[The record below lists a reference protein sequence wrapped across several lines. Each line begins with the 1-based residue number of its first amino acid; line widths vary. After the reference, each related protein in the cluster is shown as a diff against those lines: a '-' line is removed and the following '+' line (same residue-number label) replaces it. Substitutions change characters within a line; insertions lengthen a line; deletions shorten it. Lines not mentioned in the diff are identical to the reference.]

1 MTHVPFSLQAGES
14 VLVGKKIGDRPHLV
28 VGSLLCR
35 LTKFRH
41 LGAVW
46 SPAMNCHATCGCAT
60 ARGEGNPHHSW
71 WLL

>member
-14 VLVGKKIGDRPHLV
+14 VLVGEKIRDRPHLV

-35 LTKFRH
+35 LKKFRH

-46 SPAMNCHATCGCAT
+46 
-60 ARGEGNPHHSW
+60 
-71 WLL
+71 

>member
-14 VLVGKKIGDRPHLV
+14 VLVGENIRDRPHLV

-35 LTKFRH
+35 LKKFRH

-46 SPAMNCHATCGCAT
+46 
-60 ARGEGNPHHSW
+60 
-71 WLL
+71 